1 MTKKFAGLAV
11 TSLATMFALYGCGSD
26 SSSNANNDS
35 EKEGSK
41 GETSEVES
49 FDDLPKCTTKSQGN
63 IVTVT
68 EDEADYYCY
77 ATKWIETVASAKK
90 LPDCTAKKEGD
101 MVFISGSEEVAVCQ
115 DEEWITAG
123 TEEDDGKSSASKD
136 DGKSSASKDDGKSSA
151 SKDDGKSSASKD
163 DTPKEKVVEF
173 ADGVIW
179 QPSYGKRAYVDDE
192 GLDEYNFLDEDET
205 GPGWWYKFVDNED
218 NGKSTAVGKFSDSYL
233 TLTFNL
239 VYQNWSQEMW
249 SNGDEYGYYYAP
261 NPYPYAGFGFDLK
274 RDQETMNLST
284 FSEGICITYTST
296 TRAKIDIASKATDS
310 HGVTYS
316 YDLSST
322 TTPTQKKL
330 LWTNFTQPSYA
341 SEQGAVVA
349 RTTALSKAYAL
360 RIMYTNDQSGVTDY
374 CTSLSSCQSYAS
386 SYGSSEFHVYR
397 IERYDGISCG
407 GSSEDLL

>member
-1 MTKKFAGLAV
+1 MTKKVTGLAIA
-11 TSLATMFALYGCGSD
+11 SLAMAFALYGCD
-26 SSSNANNDS
+26 SNGGGVTNANEPNSSNSSANNDPKS
-35 EKEGSK
+35 KDSDDTEGE
-41 GETSEVES
+41 ETETIEAETL
-49 FDDLPKCTTKSQGN
+49 DDLPKCTSKKEGT
-63 IVTVT
+63 IATV
-68 EDEADYYCY
+68 EDDGLDYYCY
-77 ATKWIETVASAKK
+77 DSEWIGTAATKAK
-90 LPDCTAKKEGD
+90 LPNCTAKKEGD
-101 MVFISGSEEVAVCQ
+101 RIYVKKSEEVFYCSEDGEWVTTN
-115 DEEWITAG
+115 DENEPAR
-123 TEEDDGKSSASKD
+123 SSS
-136 DGKSSASKDDGKSSA
+136 
-151 SKDDGKSSASKD
+151 SKD

-249 SNGDEYGYYYAP
+249 SNGDDYGYYYAP

-310 HGVTYS
+310 HGITYS

-330 LWTNFTQPSYA
+330 SWTSFTQPSYA
-341 SEQGAVVA
+341 AEQGASVA
-349 RTTALSKAYAL
+349 RATALSKAYAL

-374 CTSLSSCQSYAS
+374 CTTLSSCQSYAS
-386 SYGSSEFHVYR
+386 SYGSSEFHVYK

>member
-1 MTKKFAGLAV
+1 MTKKVTGLAIA
-11 TSLATMFALYGCGSD
+11 SLAMAFALYGCD
-26 SSSNANNDS
+26 SNGGGVTNANEPNSSNSSANNDPKS
-35 EKEGSK
+35 KDSDDTEGE
-41 GETSEVES
+41 ETETIEAETL
-49 FDDLPKCTTKSQGN
+49 DDLPKCTSKKEGT
-63 IVTVT
+63 IATV
-68 EDEADYYCY
+68 EDDGLDYYCY
-77 ATKWIETVASAKK
+77 DSEWIGTVTTKTK
-90 LPDCTAKKEGD
+90 LPNCTAKKEGD
-101 MVFISGSEEVAVCQ
+101 RIYVKKDEEVFYCSEDGEWVTTN
-115 DEEWITAG
+115 DESEPAR
-123 TEEDDGKSSASKD
+123 SSS
-136 DGKSSASKDDGKSSA
+136 
-151 SKDDGKSSASKD
+151 SKD

-192 GLDEYNFLDEDET
+192 DLDEYNFLDEDET
-205 GPGWWYKFVDNED
+205 GPGWWYKFVDD
-218 NGKSTAVGKFSDSYL
+218 ADKGKSTAVGKFSDSYL

-249 SNGDEYGYYYAP
+249 SNGDDYGYYYAP